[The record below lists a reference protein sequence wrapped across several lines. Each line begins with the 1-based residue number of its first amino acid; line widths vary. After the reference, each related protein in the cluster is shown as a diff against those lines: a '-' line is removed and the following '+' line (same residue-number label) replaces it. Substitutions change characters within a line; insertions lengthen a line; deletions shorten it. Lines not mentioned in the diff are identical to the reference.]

1 MFRVKRRNEHMT
13 AETITVSKSK
23 EEGYLYSL
31 RVEYK
36 TRIVVLQAKTD
47 EEMQEIISS
56 HLCKGVDVEDK

>member
-1 MFRVKRRNEHMT
+1 MT
-13 AETITVSKSK
+13 AESITVSKSK

-56 HLCKGVDVEDK
+56 HLCKGVDAEEK

>member
-1 MFRVKRRNEHMT
+1 MT
-13 AETITVSKSK
+13 AESITVSKSK

-56 HLCKGVDVEDK
+56 HLCKGVDATEEK